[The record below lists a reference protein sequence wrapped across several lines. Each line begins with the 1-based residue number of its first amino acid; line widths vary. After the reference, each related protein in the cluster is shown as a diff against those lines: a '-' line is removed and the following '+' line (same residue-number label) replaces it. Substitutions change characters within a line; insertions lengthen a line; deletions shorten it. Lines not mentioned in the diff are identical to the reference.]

1 LPDDFREQV
10 RAAAQSSDRR
20 DAFLFVHGFHTPF
33 DQAIDAAAKL
43 SYGLK
48 FQGAGILYSWP
59 SGDEVSSY
67 DHDYENASWSAKHLP
82 AVVVELAR
90 LGNLQRFHL
99 IAHSMGTRVLTE
111 ALDNLPT
118 REVTMP
124 ISTNVVLAAADIGEA
139 EFSQLSG
146 ALSQST
152 QRVTLYVSRWDG
164 ALRASG
170 ALHKGDRIGLRP
182 ISRSGMDVIDTN
194 GLDTSFLDLNHGYL
208 FDSQPVVTDL
218 SELVEADLPPTKRS
232 LVRRPDGYCCWNFEH
247 P

>member
-1 LPDDFREQV
+1 MTTGAIVFDHGDDRGLSWAAFFRRL
-10 RAAAQSSDRR
+10 RAASVYLLIALATALVLAAIWPLWQATFSFSDLFRSR
-20 DAFLFVHGFHTPF
+20 ILLAAAALPASAALSEASGSKFDLNRFRINPRIGFTIDLSGKLVRFLLVGLALAVPLFV
-33 DQAIDAAAKL
+33 IDPIGVYAASHSKAL
-43 SYGLK
+43 VPLFYGLK

-124 ISTNVVLAAADIGEA
+124 ISTNVVLAAADIGET
-139 EFSQLSG
+139 EFLSCP
-146 ALSQST
+146 A
-152 QRVTLYVSRWDG
+152 
-164 ALRASG
+164 
-170 ALHKGDRIGLRP
+170 H
-182 ISRSGMDVIDTN
+182 
-194 GLDTSFLDLNHGYL
+194 
-208 FDSQPVVTDL
+208 
-218 SELVEADLPPTKRS
+218 
-232 LVRRPDGYCCWNFEH
+232 
-247 P
+247 